1 MGGQKIKKGTR
12 GESAMFI
19 TRAQALRRLQ
29 VSLADFR
36 RLCILKGVYPREPKK
51 KLSGLDKTY
60 YHLKDITHLKYDPIL
75 SKVRELK
82 TYFRRYRKAMGRN
95 DKTKARS
102 IRENKPIITLQH
114 IVKERYP
121 CFVDALRDLDDALS
135 TCSLFASLGA
145 DDSHQIHS
153 SMIKKSTFLMDEF
166 MYLVSE
172 LGFLTKSFISVKGFY
187 FQAKILGETITW
199 LIPHQFTQKIPDE
212 VDFKVMSTFLEFY
225 HTLLRFVNFKLYQ
238 LNNLTYPPS
247 INTQISETGGRF
259 LALNSYN
266 LSKMNTGIPSNIE
279 QKAEKRRIFEG
290 LTFFISR
297 EVPFFPVA
305 FVIKSLGG
313 KVGWENEYSSIKKD
327 DEGITHYIVDR
338 PVQFLKSFMDNH
350 ENCEFIQPQWVFD
363 SMNESI
369 RLPTRAYGP
378 GEKLPPHLSPF
389 VDDST
394 QGYIPTQRQVLDE
407 IKESCG
413 PLGSRE
419 YLSGEESTQI
429 GDLSEHDSD
438 IEVQQA
444 REDAYLESIER
455 EQSLS
460 SSNPGS
466 CHADSLECFA
476 EAEAKAKATTN
487 RLQTAKK
494 LAKKRREDEQREQQ
508 KTLLKKKHK
517 RLLQRIEYSQK
528 IASDKAERLES
539 KRKLL
544 NRESHS
550 KPEA

>member
-12 GESAMFI
+12 GDSAMFI
-19 TRAQALRRLQ
+19 TRAQAIKRLQ

-60 YHLKDITHLKYDPIL
+60 YHLKDIIHLKHDPIL
-75 SKVRELK
+75 SRIRELK
-82 TYFRRYRKAMGRN
+82 IHLRKYRKAMGRN

-145 DDSHQIHS
+145 DDNYSIHS
-153 SMIKKSTFLMDEF
+153 NMIKKSTYLIDEF

-172 LGFLTKSFISVKGFY
+172 LGFLTKSFISIKGFY

-199 LIPHQFTQKIPDE
+199 LVPHQFAQSIPDE
-212 VDFKVMSTFLEFY
+212 VDFKVLSTFLEFY
-225 HTLLRFVNFKLYQ
+225 HSLLKFVNFKLYQ
-238 LNNLTYPPS
+238 LNNLTYPPT
-247 INTQISETGGRF
+247 INTPIFDNGGRF
-259 LALNSYN
+259 LSLHAYN
-266 LSKMNTGIPSNIE
+266 LSKLNSNISSNVE
-279 QKAEKRRIFEG
+279 QKVEKKRIFEG

-297 EVPFFPVA
+297 EVPLLPLA
-305 FVIKSLGG
+305 FVIKSFGG
-313 KVGWENEYSSIKKD
+313 KVGWENQFSSIKQD
-327 DEGITHYIVDR
+327 DEGITHYVIDR
-338 PVQFLKSFMDNH
+338 PINFLKSFIDKH
-350 ENCEFIQPQWVFD
+350 PNCEFIQPQWVFD

-369 RLPTRAYGP
+369 RLPTRPYGP

-407 IKESCG
+407 IKESN
-413 PLGSRE
+413 SHKSQS
-419 YLSGEESTQI
+419 YLSEDESTEI
-429 GDLSEHDSD
+429 DELSEHDSD

-444 REDAYLESIER
+444 REDAYFDSIER

-460 SSNPGS
+460 TSNEIDSIDSEHKDSSN
-466 CHADSLECFA
+466 F
-476 EAEAKAKATTN
+476 TTESELTN
-487 RLQTAKK
+487 TKDKVNIARK
-494 LAKKRREDEQREQQ
+494 LAKKRKEEEQREQQ

-517 RLLQRIEYSQK
+517 RLLQRIEYSNK
-528 IASDKAERLES
+528 IASEKAERLES
-539 KRKLL
+539 RRKLL
-544 NRESHS
+544 S
-550 KPEA
+550 KNN